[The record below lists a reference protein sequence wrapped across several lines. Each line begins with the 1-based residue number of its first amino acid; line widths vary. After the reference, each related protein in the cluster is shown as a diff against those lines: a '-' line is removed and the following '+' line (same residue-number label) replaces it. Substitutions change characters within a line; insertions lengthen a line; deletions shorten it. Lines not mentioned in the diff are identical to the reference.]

1 MFVQKLADV
10 IRQSSSCDHFLQCS
24 PKVICLNDAFDVT
37 SVTVTVVYLPDEPG
51 ISQVQRW

>member
-1 MFVQKLADV
+1 MQKLADV

-51 ISQVQRW
+51 ISQVQR